1 MATGGRAL
9 HKSKTEKNEVT
20 DLPLEERIRRRAHE
34 IWLQRG
40 GQDGS
45 EWDDWLQAEQEIAAS
60 EPEHTAE

>member
-9 HKSKTEKNEVT
+9 QKANPQKPAADTQ
-20 DLPLEERIRRRAHE
+20 PLEYRIRLRAHE

-45 EWDDWLQAEQEIAAS
+45 ELDDWLQAEEEILGS
-60 EPEHTAE
+60 QHQGNG